1 MLPRTLAHRRLLT
14 SNKKRAFATTARCS
28 EIPVMNRHSRIVTQ
42 PKDQGASQV
51 DIGELSFKVN
61 ASIGYI
67 FRLCSM
73 LQMKSKQTM
82 TSTRP
87 WLVWPAYGEFYFS
100 FASISD
106 NFSQV

>member
-51 DIGELSFKVN
+51 DIGNSLSVKVN

-82 TSTRP
+82 ISTRP
-87 WLVWPAYGEFYFS
+87 WLVWLAYGKFYFS
-100 FASISD
+100 FA
-106 NFSQV
+106 